1 MSNDV
6 LLPHCEYINCRV
18 PAAPACRSGLSYR
31 DVDCIMNPQ
40 TKTSIRPQKTSTLV
54 RAADVV
60 MRPKA
65 WLWPGHLLRGAQ
77 ELFTG
82 LPGIGKS
89 QAQCDLVARVSRG
102 DTWPDGARAMPPGNV
117 IMITAED
124 CLDQEV
130 VPRLVAAG
138 AALERVH
145 FMRRI
150 RWENGTERMFLLGED
165 LDELE
170 RNIRK
175 VGDVGLVTIDPI
187 TAYMG
192 GIDSYKASDVRGQ
205 LAPLQDLAERMNV
218 TFSTITHPP
227 KTRSNRGIDQF
238 IGSQAFIA
246 ACRIG
251 HVAIE
256 EVVDGDPTGRILFTN
271 PKNNPHA
278 RMPTLAYRVAELVV
292 GQGQTTGEEIVGSH
306 IVWDA
311 DPVDTTADQALA
323 AAAGRRGDGG
333 GEGTAKD
340 EAVDFLRRV
349 LADGPVPAKEIQ
361 RQAVEACLLGST
373 SPLGDSKPFRAA
385 RQVLGVASSK
395 AGMEDGW
402 VWSLPKAPSDAE
414 DALRIRRPS
423 SGCRAPSPR
432 LTPEQQAAVERAVA
446 RAEASHVSGEPSR
459 ELPSAQGPVQAG
471 SDDVDE

>member
-1 MSNDV
+1 MLIVMD
-6 LLPHCEYINCRV
+6 R
-18 PAAPACRSGLSYR
+18 
-31 DVDCIMNPQ
+31 Q
-40 TKTSIRPQKTSTLV
+40 TKASKQQQKSSALV
-54 RAADVV
+54 CAKDVV
-60 MRPKA
+60 MRPKD
-65 WLWPGHLLRGAQ
+65 WLWRGHLLRGAQ
-77 ELFTG
+77 EIFTG
-82 LPGIGKS
+82 IPGIGKS

-102 DTWPDGARAMPPGNV
+102 DGWPDGTSAMPPANV
-117 IMITAED
+117 IMITAEN
-124 CLDQEV
+124 CPDQEV

-138 AALERVH
+138 AALDRVH

-150 RWENGTERMFLLGED
+150 RQENGTERMFLLGEEI
-165 LDELE
+165 DELE
-170 RNIRK
+170 RNTRK
-175 VGDVGLVTIDPI
+175 VGDVGFVTIDLI

-192 GIDSYKASDVRGQ
+192 DIDSYKASDVRGQ
-205 LAPLQDLAERMNV
+205 LAPLQDLAERVNV

-227 KTRSNRGIDQF
+227 KTTSNRGIDQF

-256 EVVDGDPTGRILFTN
+256 EVVDANKTGRVLFTN

-278 RMPTLAYRVAELVV
+278 RMPTLAYRIAELVV

-323 AAAGRRGDGG
+323 AAAGRRGGGG

-340 EAVDFLRRV
+340 EAVDFLRRA
-349 LADGPVPAKEIQ
+349 LANGPVPTRDIQ
-361 RQAVEACLLGST
+361 RQAVESCLLGST
-373 SPLGDSKPFRAA
+373 SPIGDSKPFRAA

-402 VWSLPKAPSDAE
+402 VWALPRAPSAAE

-432 LTPEQQAAVERAVA
+432 LTPEQQAAVEGAFA
-446 RAEASHVSGEPSR
+446 RADASHVGGGSSR
-459 ELPSAQGPVQAG
+459 ELPSAEGPVQAG
-471 SDDVDE
+471 SDDTLRDAEHSTVVGGGPRPLARNEP

>member
-1 MSNDV
+1 MSGTNV
-6 LLPHCEYINCRV
+6 KTTHPTAPRLLGKPTGK
-18 PAAPACRSGLSYR
+18 SS
-31 DVDCIMNPQ
+31 
-40 TKTSIRPQKTSTLV
+40 SLV
-54 RAADVV
+54 CAKDIV
-60 MRPKA
+60 MRPKD

-77 ELFTG
+77 ELLTG
-82 LPGIGKS
+82 VPGIGKS
-89 QAQCDLVARVSRG
+89 QAHCDLIARTSRG
-102 DTWPDGARAMPPGNV
+102 DGWPDGTAGAAPTNV
-117 IMITAED
+117 IMITTED

-138 AALERVH
+138 AVLERIH
-145 FMRRI
+145 FLRRI
-150 RWENGTERMFLLGED
+150 RQENGTERMFLLGED

-170 RNIRK
+170 RNISK

-187 TAYMG
+187 TAYMV

-227 KTRSNRGIDQF
+227 KSRSNRGIDQF

-256 EVVDGDPTGRILFTN
+256 EFVDGDPTGRILFTN

-340 EAVDFLRRV
+340 EAVDFLRRA

-361 RQAVEACLLGST
+361 CQAVEACLLGST
-373 SPLGDSKPFRAA
+373 SPIGDSKPFRAA
-385 RQVLGVASSK
+385 RQVLGVASGK

-402 VWSLPKAPSDAE
+402 VWALPKAPSDAE
-414 DALRIRRPS
+414 DAPRIRRPS
-423 SGCRAPSPR
+423 SECKAPSPR
-432 LTPEQQAAVERAVA
+432 LTPEQQAAVDRAFA
-446 RAEASHVSGEPSR
+446 RAEASHVGGGPNRDVAAGAE
-459 ELPSAQGPVQAG
+459 GPVLAG
-471 SDDVDE
+471 VGETLGDAERSTVVEGGQRPPARNEP